1 MSGGVVLVNPHSGPD
16 ETSPDEV
23 AAIFPGSSVR
33 ELEGQEV
40 KRQVIEA
47 IESMTTPAFL
57 AVAGGDGTI
66 RCAAGVVAG
75 TDLALVPIPAGT
87 RNHFAKEVGIATL
100 EEAAAAAAGGEVTLI
115 DIGEV
120 NGEAFVNNANI
131 GAYPRIVKERDVHV
145 HAKRFSKQT
154 ATVVAAWTQLRELHK
169 FNVKVDGGTTYRA
182 WMVFV
187 GNGRYGTSLFDVAER
202 ESLDDGLLDV
212 RILRADGGLARLRVI
227 ARLLV
232 GRADRSPMAEFDAVQ
247 SIELALD
254 RTQVDV
260 ALDGEIVSMSSP
272 LRFRCRAKALR
283 VLVPPATAAADAS
296 APTAPTAAG

>member
-1 MSGGVVLVNPHSGPD
+1 MSGGVILVNPHSGPD

-33 ELEGQEV
+33 ELDGHEV
-40 KRQVIEA
+40 KRQVEEA
-47 IESMTTPAFL
+47 IASADAPAFL

-75 TDLALVPIPAGT
+75 TELALLPIPAGT

-115 DIGEV
+115 DVGEV

-145 HAKRFSKQT
+145 KVKRLSKQT
-154 ATVVAAWTQLRELHK
+154 ATIVAAWTQLRQLHK
-169 FNVKVDGGTTYRA
+169 FNVTVDGDVTYRA

-187 GNGRYGTSLFDVAER
+187 GNGRYGTSLFDVGER

-212 RILRADGGLARLRVI
+212 RILRADGRLARLRVI
-227 ARLLV
+227 GRLLL
-232 GRADRSPMAEFDAVQ
+232 GRAEDSPMAEFDAVE
-247 SIELALD
+247 SIELSVN
-254 RTQVDV
+254 RPRVDV
-260 ALDGEIVSMSSP
+260 ALDGEIVSMTSP

-283 VLVPPATAAADAS
+283 VLVPSAVATAAAD
-296 APTAPTAAG
+296 

>member
-1 MSGGVVLVNPHSGPD
+1 MSAGVILVNPHSGPD
-16 ETSPDEV
+16 ETSPEEV
-23 AAIFPGSSVR
+23 AELFPGSSVR
-33 ELEGQEV
+33 ELDGHEV
-40 KRQVIEA
+40 KRQVVDA
-47 IESMTTPAFL
+47 IAAVEGPAFL

-75 TDLALVPIPAGT
+75 TDLALLPIPAGT

-100 EEAAAAAAGGEVTLI
+100 EEAAAAAAGGVVTFI

-145 HAKRFSKQT
+145 KVKRLSKQT
-154 ATVVAAWTQLRELHK
+154 ATLVATWTQLRQLHK
-169 FNVKVDGGTTYRA
+169 FTVTVDGDATYRA

-212 RILRADGGLARLRVI
+212 RILRADGRLARLRVI
-227 ARLLV
+227 GRLLV
-232 GRADRSPMAEFDAVQ
+232 GRADRSPMAEFDAVE
-247 SIELALD
+247 SIELALN
-254 RTQVDV
+254 RPRVDV
-260 ALDGEIVSMSSP
+260 ALDGEIVSMTSP

-283 VLVPPATAAADAS
+283 VLVPPGS
-296 APTAPTAAG
+296 

>member
-1 MSGGVVLVNPHSGPD
+1 MSGGVILVNPHSGPD

-33 ELEGQEV
+33 QLDGHEV
-40 KRQVIEA
+40 KRQVTEA
-47 IESMTTPAFL
+47 IESMASPAFL

-75 TDLALVPIPAGT
+75 TDLALLPIPAGT

-100 EEAAAAAAGGEVTLI
+100 EEAAAAGAGGVVTLI

-145 HAKRFSKQT
+145 KVKRLSKQT
-154 ATVVAAWTQLRELHK
+154 ATLVAAWTQLRSMHK
-169 FNVKVDGGTTYRA
+169 FNVTVDGGTTHRA

-187 GNGRYGTSLFDVAER
+187 GNGRYGTSFLDIAER
-202 ESLDDGLLDV
+202 ESLVDGLLDV
-212 RILRADGGLARLRVI
+212 RILRADGRFARARVV
-227 ARLLV
+227 ARMLI
-232 GRADRSPMAEFDAVQ
+232 GRAAESPMAEFDAVE
-247 SIELALD
+247 SIELSLD
-254 RTQVDV
+254 RPKVDV
-260 ALDGEIVSMSSP
+260 ALDGEIVSMTSP
-272 LRFRCRAKALR
+272 LRFRCRPKALR
-283 VLVPPATAAADAS
+283 VLVPPA
-296 APTAPTAAG
+296 PTED

>member
-1 MSGGVVLVNPHSGPD
+1 MSGGVILVNPHSGPD

-23 AAIFPGSSVR
+23 AELFPGSKVR
-33 ELEGQEV
+33 ELDGHEV
-40 KRQVIEA
+40 KRQVVDA
-47 IESMTTPAFL
+47 IAAVEGPAFL

-75 TDLALVPIPAGT
+75 TDLALLPIPAGT

-100 EEAAAAAAGGEVTLI
+100 EEAAAAAAGGVVTLI

-145 HAKRFSKQT
+145 KVKRLSKQT
-154 ATVVAAWTQLRELHK
+154 ATLVAAWTQMRSMHK
-169 FNVKVDGGTTYRA
+169 FNVTVDGGATHRA

-187 GNGRYGTSLFDVAER
+187 GNGRYGSSFFDIAER
-202 ESLDDGLLDV
+202 ESLADGLLDV
-212 RILRADGGLARLRVI
+212 RILRADGRLARARVI
-227 ARLLV
+227 ARLLI
-232 GRADRSPMAEFDAVQ
+232 GRAHESPMAEFDAVD
-247 SIELALD
+247 SIELSFD
-254 RTQVDV
+254 RPKVDV
-260 ALDGEIVSMSSP
+260 ALDGEIVSMTSP

-283 VLVPPATAAADAS
+283 VLVPPGSSED
-296 APTAPTAAG
+296 